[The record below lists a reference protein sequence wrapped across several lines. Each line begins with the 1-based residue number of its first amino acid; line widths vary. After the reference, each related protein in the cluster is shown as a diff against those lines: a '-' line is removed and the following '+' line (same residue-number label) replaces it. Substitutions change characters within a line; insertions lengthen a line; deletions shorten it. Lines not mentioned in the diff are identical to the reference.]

1 VIQHFK
7 GLADNG
13 AVNESIGDS
22 AAMKV
27 WREHILAA
35 FRENSFRT
43 TCISQSTTDLD
54 PSVSRSHHSLSLEE
68 ISEFASTLAGASES
82 SPLARVSTCS
92 RWAARSSRFSR
103 RGSPEAISLKCEAEL
118 AIDLRLQYAAV
129 IPGYHLNK
137 RLWNTVHMDGTVP
150 DDEIIEMVSHSYEQV
165 VAGLPKS
172 VRLNLVASD

>member
-1 VIQHFK
+1 
-7 GLADNG
+7 
-13 AVNESIGDS
+13 
-22 AAMKV
+22 
-27 WREHILAA
+27 
-35 FRENSFRT
+35 
-43 TCISQSTTDLD
+43 
-54 PSVSRSHHSLSLEE
+54 VSRSHHSLSLEE
-68 ISEFASTLAGASES
+68 ISEFASTLAGASEEQPFGPS
-82 SPLARVSTCS
+82 VDVLKVGGKIFAILSPE
-92 RWAARSSRFSR
+92 
-103 RGSPEAISLKCEAEL
+103 GSPEAISLKCEAEL